1 MTQGCLIRI
10 VDDDEDMRESLS
22 FLLESEGWKCSA
34 YSSAR
39 EFLIEDAG
47 SVPGCLILDIRDDGL
62 RAAAGNESKK
72 NFSADRFPHGTRQ
85 YRYGSFRHE
94 IRRS

>member
-47 SVPGCLILDIRDDGL
+47 SVPGCLILDIRMPEMTG
-62 RAAAGNESKK
+62 
-72 NFSADRFPHGTRQ
+72 
-85 YRYGSFRHE
+85 
-94 IRRS
+94 

>member
-47 SVPGCLILDIRDDGL
+47 SVPGCLILDIRMPEMTGL
-62 RAAAGNESKK
+62 ELQQEMNRRKIFLPIVFLTG
-72 NFSADRFPHGTRQ
+72 HG
-85 YRYGSFRHE
+85 SIRHE

>member
-39 EFLIEDAG
+39 ECGQCSGMFD
-47 SVPGCLILDIRDDGL
+47 S
-62 RAAAGNESKK
+62 
-72 NFSADRFPHGTRQ
+72 
-85 YRYGSFRHE
+85 
-94 IRRS
+94 